1 MSSVA
6 KSISKTNDILLGIG
20 EPVAHRLACEIER
33 FSGHA
38 SVIVTPTFL
47 ELRQRSTSCTPGAIL
62 VDYQLLDRV
71 PPVES
76 IYRLAAIAPVI
87 VVAPSEWQT
96 EIATLVASGNVD
108 FVARFGDF
116 VPLAAS
122 LIGRWISKPSLR
134 DGFPGSFSSET
145 SSNMGEIFR
154 HEINNPL
161 TGILGNAELLLAHR
175 DRLPTGDTQR
185 LQTVVDLA
193 VRLRETIRRLSN
205 SWEAQSHASKSL

>member
-1 MSSVA
+1 MSSA
-6 KSISKTNDILLGIG
+6 AQSISKTHDILLGIG
-20 EPVAHRLACEIER
+20 EPVAHRLAREVER
-33 FSGHA
+33 FSGHG
-38 SVIVTPTFL
+38 SVTVTSNFL
-47 ELRQRSTSCTPGAIL
+47 ELRQQSALCKPAAIL
-62 VDYQLLDRV
+62 VEYQLLEHV
-71 PPVES
+71 PLVAS
-76 IYRLAAIAPVI
+76 IYELAAIAPVI
-87 VVAPSEWQT
+87 VVGPLEWQT

-122 LIGRWISKPSLR
+122 LIGRWISKPPLHE
-134 DGFPGSFSSET
+134 DFGGSFHLESSG
-145 SSNMGEIFR
+145 NIGEIFR

-205 SWEAQSHASKSL
+205 SCEARSHSPKSL

>member
-1 MSSVA
+1 MP
-6 KSISKTNDILLGIG
+6 KTREILLGIG
-20 EPVAHRLACEIER
+20 APVAHRLACEVER
-33 FSGHA
+33 FWGHTP
-38 SVIVTPTFL
+38 VIVTQTFL
-47 ELRQRSTSCTPGAIL
+47 ELRQRSISSMPGVI
-62 VDYQLLDRV
+62 LLDFELLEGV
-71 PPVES
+71 PLVES
-76 IYRLAAIAPVI
+76 IYHLAAIAPVI

-96 EIATLVASGNVD
+96 EIAALVASGNVD

-122 LIGRWISKPSLR
+122 LIGRWISKLPVREGPFDLLNSEA
-134 DGFPGSFSSET
+134 PG
-145 SSNMGEIFR
+145 NIGEIFR

-205 SWEAQSHASKSL
+205 SWEAQSHVKSL

>member
-6 KSISKTNDILLGIG
+6 KTVAVPHDVLLGIA
-20 EPVAHRLACEIER
+20 EPVAHRLASEVER
-33 FSGHA
+33 LSGRA
-38 SVIVTPTFL
+38 SITVTPSFL
-47 ELRQRSTSCTPGAIL
+47 ELRQRSASCKPAAIL
-62 VDYQLLDRV
+62 VEYQLLEQV
-71 PPVES
+71 PLVAS
-76 IYRLAAIAPVI
+76 ICELAAIAPVI

-122 LIGRWISKPSLR
+122 LIERWISKPPWHES
-134 DGFPGSFSSET
+134 FAGSFHSE
-145 SSNMGEIFR
+145 SPGNMGEIFR

-205 SWEAQSHASKSL
+205 SWEAQSHSSKSV

>member
-6 KSISKTNDILLGIG
+6 KSTGKMHDILLGIG
-20 EPVAHRLACEIER
+20 EPVAHRLASEIER
-33 FSGHA
+33 FSGQT
-38 SVIVTPTFL
+38 SIRVSTDFQ
-47 ELRQRSTSCTPGAIL
+47 ELRQRSIACRPGVIL
-62 VDYQLLDRV
+62 VDYQLVGNV
-71 PPVES
+71 PLVES
-76 IYRLAAIAPVI
+76 IYRLSAIAPVI
-87 VVAPSEWQT
+87 LVAPLEWQT
-96 EIATLVASGNVD
+96 EIATLVASGDVD
-108 FVARFGDF
+108 FVARVGDF

-122 LIGRWISKPSLR
+122 LIGRWISKVPKPDS
-134 DGFPGSFSSET
+134 FAGSFQTESAG
-145 SSNMGEIFR
+145 NMREIFR

-205 SWEAQSHASKSL
+205 SWEAQSQSAKSH

>member
-1 MSSVA
+1 MIPS
-6 KSISKTNDILLGIG
+6 
-20 EPVAHRLACEIER
+20 
-33 FSGHA
+33 
-38 SVIVTPTFL
+38 FL
-47 ELRQRSTSCTPGAIL
+47 ELRQRSIACTPGAIL
-62 VDYQLLDRV
+62 VDCQLIEDV
-71 PPVES
+71 PIVET

-87 VVAPSEWQT
+87 VVAPLEWQT

-108 FVARFGDF
+108 FVARVGDF

-122 LIGRWISKPSLR
+122 LVGRLISKTTAR
-134 DGFPGSFSSET
+134 EAFAASFQHQSRCD
-145 SSNMGEIFR
+145 MGELFR

-161 TGILGNAELLLAHR
+161 TGILGNAELLLSHR

-205 SWEAQSHASKSL
+205 SWEEQSASAKSL